1 MFDWIPYAPLIGCAV
16 SVGCRQTASAWN
28 LQPQAGVQGSSW
40 GLIKLK
46 EIFSYGDLEIPLVLT
61 GLGVKGLKPD

>member
-1 MFDWIPYAPLIGCAV
+1 MFDWISNAPLSGCAV

-28 LQPQAGVQGSSW
+28 LQPQARI

-46 EIFSYGDLEIPLVLT
+46 ELFSCDDLEIPLVLT
-61 GLGVKGLKPD
+61 GLREKGLKRY